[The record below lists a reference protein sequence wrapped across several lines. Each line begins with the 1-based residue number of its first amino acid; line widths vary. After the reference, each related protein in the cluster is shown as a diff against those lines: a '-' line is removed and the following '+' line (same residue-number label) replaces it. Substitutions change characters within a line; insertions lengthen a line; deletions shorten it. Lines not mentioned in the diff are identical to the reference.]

1 LRNRMDHP
9 ALESSYLQLA
19 AKLREGIKSGEFASG
34 DLLPSINA
42 LTQRPGCRWARPAR
56 RSAC

>member
-1 LRNRMDHP
+1 MDHP
-9 ALESSYLQLA
+9 ALEPSYLQLA
-19 AKLREGIKSGEFASG
+19 AKLREGIKSGEFASR